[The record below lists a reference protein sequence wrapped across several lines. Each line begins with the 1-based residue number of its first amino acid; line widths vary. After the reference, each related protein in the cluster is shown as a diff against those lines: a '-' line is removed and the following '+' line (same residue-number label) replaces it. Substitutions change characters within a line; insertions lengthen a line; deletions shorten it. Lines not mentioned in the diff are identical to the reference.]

1 MEIIHQMEKDRWRE
15 DRWRDDRGKREM
27 ERGEDRGKGQM
38 ERGEDRGKGQMERG
52 RMVLERWTVGTMDM
66 MDDYW
71 KEV

>member
-1 MEIIHQMEKDRWRE
+1 MEKDRWREDRWRE

-38 ERGEDRGKGQMERG
+38 ERG
-52 RMVLERWTVGTMDM
+52 RMVMERWTVGTMDM